1 MADVIANS
9 TARQRKKDTQAAAQT
24 DNADYVTAAE
34 AMKILNVRQ
43 QTLYAYVSRGL
54 IRSIGQTG
62 HKGRLYWRDDLRRL
76 ESRSLARHGHG
87 AVAASAMNFGEP
99 IIPTSVTEI
108 TPEGPRYRGRLATD
122 LARARIPFEAVAQ
135 LLWTGMLNDSIVELE
150 WPKRK
155 PWHELNTLIEA
166 SWRMQPGNLLD
177 MFSIVTLHL
186 GSGMQPALRRGRKVA
201 AEPVDLDMATSG
213 IDIIQTLVGCCGL
226 MSPSGRF
233 KPMEPGQSV
242 AQGILSSLAVEP
254 TGINRESIEALLI
267 LLADHELSPATVAA
281 RVSASTGCT
290 LHRCVVS
297 GIAAST
303 GSLTGQL
310 YDRVEEF
317 FDSASTMQ
325 ALMRRA
331 NTLLERGVAVP
342 GFGHPI
348 YPRGD
353 PRARYMLDLARRRT
367 DNSRQMNAIYQFVDQ
382 IAKEHGLLPRQEFGT
397 VVLTRAMGLPRRTS
411 GAISALAR
419 VAGWL
424 AHVQEQRMYG
434 SVLRPRAQFVGSSVS
449 TGK

>member
-1 MADVIANS
+1 MADVIEKGANRRGAEDAS
-9 TARQRKKDTQAAAQT
+9 NTAQSDHP
-24 DNADYVTAAE
+24 DYVTAAE

-54 IRSIGQTG
+54 IRSVGQSG
-62 HKGRLYWRDDLRRL
+62 HKERLYWRDDLKRL

-135 LLWTGMLNDSIVELE
+135 LLWTGMLNETVFELE

-155 PWHELNTLIEA
+155 PCYELNSHIEA
-166 SWRMQPGNLLD
+166 SWQMGSGNLLD
-177 MFSIVTLHL
+177 MFSIVTLYL
-186 GSGMQPALRRGRKVA
+186 ANGMQSAARRSKRPTN
-201 AEPVDLDMATSG
+201 EPVDLDMASAG
-213 IDIIQTLVGCCGL
+213 IEIIQTLVGCCGL
-226 MSPSGRF
+226 MSPVSRF
-233 KPMEPGQSV
+233 KPMEIGHSV
-242 AQGILSSLAVEP
+242 AQGILSSL
-254 TGINRESIEALLI
+254 GIESTEINCESIDALLI
-267 LLADHELSPATVAA
+267 LLADHELSPATVAT

-331 NTLLERGVAVP
+331 DTLLERGVAIP

-348 YPRGD
+348 YPKGD
-353 PRARYMLDLARRRT
+353 PRARYMLDLARRRN

-382 IAKEHGLLPRQEFGT
+382 VSKEHGLLPRQEFGT

-411 GAISALAR
+411 GAISAIAR

-434 SVLRPRAQFVGSSVS
+434 TVLRPRAQFVGSPLS
-449 TGK
+449 KNK

>member
-1 MADVIANS
+1 MSDVITNGPARRATKDEHAAANS
-9 TARQRKKDTQAAAQT
+9 DHT
-24 DNADYVTAAE
+24 DYVTAAE

-54 IRSIGQTG
+54 IRSIGQAG

-108 TPEGPRYRGRLATD
+108 TPDGPRYRGRLATD
-122 LARARIPFEAVAQ
+122 LARARLPFEAVAQ
-135 LLWTGMLNDSIVELE
+135 LLWTGMLNDTNVELE

-155 PWHELNTLIEA
+155 PWHELNALIEA

-177 MFSIVTLHL
+177 VFSIVTLHL
-186 GSGMQPALRRGRKVA
+186 GMQPSQRRGRTA
-201 AEPVDLDMATSG
+201 TAEPADLDMASAG
-213 IDIIQTLVGCCGL
+213 IDIIQMLVGCCGL
-226 MSPSGRF
+226 MSPRSHF
-233 KPMEPGQSV
+233 KSMETGQSV
-242 AQGILSSLAVEP
+242 AQGILSSLAVES
-254 TGINRESIEALLI
+254 TEINRESMEGLLI

-297 GIAAST
+297 SIAAST

-353 PRARYMLDLARRRT
+353 PRARYMLDLARRRS

-382 IAKEHGLLPRQEFGT
+382 IAKEHGLLPRQELGT
-397 VVLTRAMGLPRRTS
+397 VVLTRAIGLPRRTS

-434 SVLRPRAQFVGSSVS
+434 SVLRPRAQFIGSSAAK
-449 TGK
+449 GK